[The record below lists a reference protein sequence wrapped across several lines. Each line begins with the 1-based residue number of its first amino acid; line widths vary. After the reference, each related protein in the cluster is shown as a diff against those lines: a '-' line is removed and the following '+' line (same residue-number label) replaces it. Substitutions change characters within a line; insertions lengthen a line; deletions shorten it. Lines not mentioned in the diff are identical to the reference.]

1 LLNYNKN
8 VNDIHAIDVMI
19 GHEFSKTDDNSIEAY
34 KQNVFYPGIP
44 ELGNAITPHDNA
56 STSSRNITALEGYF
70 MRANYTY
77 DERYTFS
84 ASYRYDGSSRFKYDK
99 WGHFWSLGA
108 AWRITNEKFMENAH
122 WVDDLRLRATYGASG
137 NSLSAIYP
145 YTNLWEIKDSNGEPS
160 LSLSDIGNRDL
171 TWERN
176 AQFDLGLD
184 FRLWDRVYGALDFYN
199 RRTHD
204 LIWNRPTPSS
214 TGLSSRLENI
224 GILQNQGFEFDVT
237 VDLVKTKNVYWNFG
251 VNGAIARQKLIDY
264 PSELGNPAMGGDY
277 VAGNYLRGKG
287 KSYYNLY
294 LFKYAGVDPE
304 TGSELFWKNVTDD
317 QGNVVGQETTSV
329 FAEADQYE
337 IGDALPDMTGGFRTS
352 FRWKG
357 LDINLQA
364 AFQFGG
370 RQWDGNSA
378 NLYDAGRVG
387 FTV

>member
-1 LLNYNKN
+1 
-8 VNDIHAIDVMI
+8 
-19 GHEFSKTDDNSIEAY
+19 
-34 KQNVFYPGIP
+34 
-44 ELGNAITPHDNA
+44 
-56 STSSRNITALEGYF
+56 
-70 MRANYTY
+70 
-77 DERYTFS
+77 
-84 ASYRYDGSSRFKYDK
+84 
-99 WGHFWSLGA
+99 
-108 AWRITNEKFMENAH
+108 MENAH

-251 VNGAIARQKLIDY
+251 VNGAK
-264 PSELGNPAMGGDY
+264 
-277 VAGNYLRGKG
+277 
-287 KSYYNLY
+287 
-294 LFKYAGVDPE
+294 
-304 TGSELFWKNVTDD
+304 
-317 QGNVVGQETTSV
+317 
-329 FAEADQYE
+329 
-337 IGDALPDMTGGFRTS
+337 IGRAH
-352 FRWKG
+352 
-357 LDINLQA
+357 
-364 AFQFGG
+364 
-370 RQWDGNSA
+370 
-378 NLYDAGRVG
+378 V
-387 FTV
+387 

>member
-1 LLNYNKN
+1 
-8 VNDIHAIDVMI
+8 M
-19 GHEFSKTDDNSIEAY
+19 
-34 KQNVFYPGIP
+34 
-44 ELGNAITPHDNA
+44 
-56 STSSRNITALEGYF
+56 
-70 MRANYTY
+70 
-77 DERYTFS
+77 
-84 ASYRYDGSSRFKYDK
+84 
-99 WGHFWSLGA
+99 
-108 AWRITNEKFMENAH
+108 
-122 WVDDLRLRATYGASG
+122 
-137 NSLSAIYP
+137 
-145 YTNLWEIKDSNGEPS
+145 
-160 LSLSDIGNRDL
+160 
-171 TWERN
+171 
-176 AQFDLGLD
+176 
-184 FRLWDRVYGALDFYN
+184 WDRVYGALDFYN

-277 VAGNYLRGKG
+277 VAENYLRGKG

-337 IGDALPDMTGGFRTS
+337 TVDQEVTLTAGLNAVDITAAGMCYVMNTAAALSSPPRP
-352 FRWKG
+352 
-357 LDINLQA
+357 
-364 AFQFGG
+364 
-370 RQWDGNSA
+370 
-378 NLYDAGRVG
+378 
-387 FTV
+387 